1 MRYLP
6 PNKRAPGLSWEYLF
20 DQEWRS
26 KMSVRPRSQQSVLI
40 DAPLEAVW
48 ECNSDL
54 SRIADFHPRVDKVEL
69 IDGQSR
75 RAAGVGYKCH
85 LRGGRHT
92 CIERDVEV
100 VPMER
105 IVTTLPEDSF
115 GVARLLPDYRVET
128 TFAREGAGRTRMAF
142 RHYYSFRG
150 WKGWLFHWIAG
161 WRIAKESQATLEA
174 IKRAIEAQTPKERS
188 GGGESAEPNAA
199 PDPAGG

>member
-1 MRYLP
+1 MP
-6 PNKRAPGLSWEYLF
+6 EAPL
-20 DQEWRS
+20 RS
-26 KMSVRPRSQQSVLI
+26 RQSVTI
-40 DAPLEAVW
+40 YAALEAVW
-48 ECNSDL
+48 EYNADL
-54 SRIADFHPRVDKVEL
+54 PRIAEFHPRVDKVEL

-128 TFAREGAGRTRMAF
+128 TFEREGAGGTRMEF
-142 RHYYSFRG
+142 RHYYSIRN
-150 WKGWLFHWIAG
+150 WKARLFHWAAA
-161 WRIAKESQATLEA
+161 WRIAKESQATLNS
-174 IKRAIEAQTPKERS
+174 IKRAIEGHAAKVLPGKTD
-188 GGGESAEPNAA
+188 SAA
-199 PDPAGG
+199 